1 MKRNLLAITL
11 LFVLA
16 PLAQAQDMPLSQIL
30 IPGEGWKKVE
40 NAPKPKGLGEVAPT
54 PATLGEPSK
63 TASVRSADGNTVYVG
78 YSMGTYLHAHAV
90 GKDGLMP
97 GYPYAPLRSK
107 PGTKGIA
114 VTGLAADK
122 DGRIYA
128 ATEIGVQV
136 YDPTGRMCGVLTPA
150 SQGRPEA
157 LAFEGDQLTLW
168 IGDSK
173 YTRTLRTTGVK

>member
-1 MKRNLLAITL
+1 
-11 LFVLA
+11 
-16 PLAQAQDMPLSQIL
+16 MPLSQIL

-40 NAPKPKGLGEVAPT
+40 NATKPKASSEVNPDTSGT
-54 PATLGEPSK
+54 PAK
-63 TASVRSADGNTVYVG
+63 TCSVRSADGNTIYTG
-78 YSMGTYLHAHAV
+78 YSKGTYLLAHAIDKN
-90 GKDGLMP
+90 GELLP
-97 GYPYAPLRSK
+97 GHPYAPLRLK
-107 PGTKGIA
+107 HGEKTIA

-150 SQGRPEA
+150 ASGKPEA

-168 IGDSK
+168 IGDTK
-173 YTRTLRTTGVK
+173 YTRTLRTLGVK